1 MPFDRTAATM
11 SIVADEDIYRS
22 ITGPFQSAVMGKG
35 PHQRSI
41 AAKTDGLLHI
51 RPRLPGRRGG
61 LYSGEHLRCHLC
73 CHLERLSVL
82 PAAIRHSRR
91 KQKSSGSQEMMPCWH
106 QSLHALHGSLTCL
119 SPSLPYMRR
128 KALQQLARA
137 HNSLGRCSKSGCGL
151 ARCDSDSSDHH
162 HDGKH

>member
-1 MPFDRTAATM
+1 MPLDGTAATM
-11 SIVADEDIYRS
+11 SIYVGKDVHKS
-22 ITGPFQSAVMGKG
+22 ITGRLQLAVIGKG

-106 QSLHALHGSLTCL
+106 QSFHALHGSLTCL
-119 SPSLPYMRR
+119 SPSYSNMRR

-137 HNSLGRCSKSGCGL
+137 HNSLGMCSNSGCGL

-162 HDGKH
+162 HGRKH